1 VIADEDVPVNI
12 PQYTLDD
19 YERNYLD
26 RHLLHAVVAKWACER
41 PNHIAIIE
49 FDTGREVTYRE
60 LDEAT
65 SVQALRL
72 LELGYRPGDF
82 LATILPLTVDHIFLE
97 YACFKIGV
105 VHAPLD
111 MRLKADEVVRSLG
124 LIQAKGLVMLGR
136 TPACDFTPI
145 AEAVQANC
153 DYVEHLVQL
162 AAEEDRI
169 DDALAPD
176 ALFDIGPATRDNAAL
191 ARHFSEITSRIQPT
205 DGAQV
210 IYTTGSTGFP
220 KPALLS
226 HRNITSQNL
235 CLAGG
240 CGWFDI
246 RRMLVNLPPSH
257 VGCQGEELMTTFF
270 AGGTAVILSRFDP
283 EKSLQAIERYKVES
297 MGQIP
302 SMFQMEWQSPNF
314 DLYDLS
320 SLRSAMFG
328 GQQVT
333 RPFLQRLCQMLP
345 AVATGLGMTEM
356 AGFVT
361 YTGLTDDID
370 YLVNGVGW
378 PMPITPLSIRR
389 PMNADGTA
397 GEELPKGETGEICFT
412 GPQVFIDYVG
422 NREAYRQTV
431 SRKGVCY
438 TGDLGYMSDRGLVL
452 AGRSKLVIKPKGYQ
466 VHPAQVEQHF
476 AELAAEVA
484 ACAAVGQPHELIGE
498 AVVLFVAAKPGQQLS
513 RSRLESHAQ
522 GIASYMR
529 PTHYVLLQH
538 ESLPLNRTGKTD
550 YHRLK
555 QMASIEVDR
564 LRALGE
570 WDTSA
575 VTAATT
581 GER

>member
-1 VIADEDVPVNI
+1 MNI
-12 PQYTLDD
+12 PQYTWDD
-19 YERNYLD
+19 YERDFVD
-26 RHLLHAVVAKWACER
+26 RHLLHGVVAKWAKEK
-41 PNHIAIIE
+41 PNHTAIIE
-49 FDTGREVTYRE
+49 FDTGRQVTYRQF
-60 LDEAT
+60 DAAT
-65 SVQALRL
+65 SQLALRL
-72 LELGYRPGDF
+72 LELGYGKGDF
-82 LATILPLTVDHIFLE
+82 LATFLPLTLEHIFLE

-105 VHAPLD
+105 IHAPLD

-124 LIQAKGLVMLGR
+124 LIQAKGFVMLGR
-136 TPACDFTPI
+136 TPVADFTPV
-145 AEAVQANC
+145 AQAVRSSC
-153 DYVEHLVQL
+153 DYIEHLVQFGEPSEVVHGTL
-162 AAEEDRI
+162 SAR
-169 DDALAPD
+169 ALLD
-176 ALFDIGPATRDNAAL
+176 VGTATHDNPKL
-191 ARHFSEITSRIQPT
+191 ARQLDERMRDIQPT

-270 AGGTAVILSRFDP
+270 TGGTAIVLSRFDA

-302 SMFQMEWQSPNF
+302 SMFQMQWALPNF
-314 DLYDLS
+314 AQYDLS

-333 RPFLQRLCQMLP
+333 RPFVARLCATLP

-361 YTGLTDDID
+361 YTGLTKDVD
-370 YLVNGVGW
+370 YLVNGVGY
-378 PMPITPLSIRR
+378 PMPITPLSIRQ

-397 GEELPKGETGEICFT
+397 GDLLPDGETGEICFT

-422 NREAYRQTV
+422 NREAYRNTV
-431 SRKGVCY
+431 SSEGVCY
-438 TGDLGYMSDRGLVL
+438 TGDLGYISPRGLVL
-452 AGRSKLVIKPKGYQ
+452 CGRSKLVIKPKGYC

-476 AELAAEVA
+476 AEVDGVA
-484 ACAAVGQPHELIGE
+484 ACAAVGQQHDIIGE
-498 AVVLFVAAKPGQQLS
+498 AIVLFVAPKAGRDLPRGQLA
-513 RSRLESHAQ
+513 EHAQ
-522 GIASYMR
+522 RLTSYMR
-529 PTHYVLLQH
+529 PSHYVLL
-538 ESLPLNRTGKTD
+538 ESGGLPLNRTGKTD
-550 YHRLK
+550 YQRIKEL
-555 QMASIEVDR
+555 AGAEIAR
-564 LRALGE
+564 LRALGQ
-570 WDTSA
+570 WDKT
-575 VTAATT
+575 
-581 GER
+581 